1 MRIKKKKNL
10 WDFPINFSLFFI
22 FILRSFPINTRKK
35 GIFLYFA
42 LLTLKRIIA
51 TQTSCFHLNQK
62 FNRYFTISHLIY
74 WNSSTLFFFFEF
86 FPITNIQFRFFSFVW
101 EYIQDHN
108 AIQISLISWCFCF
121 FSFSCWW
128 WVLTL
133 FSFVF
138 TFFICFCYRQI
149 WNWNW
154 FLTDYW
160 EFYHFYKSFGIFELQ
175 AFQSSNF

>member
-1 MRIKKKKNL
+1 MRFPNKFLPFFHIYTSLVSHKHKKERN
-10 WDFPINFSLFFI
+10 
-22 FILRSFPINTRKK
+22 
-35 GIFLYFA
+35 FLYFA

-51 TQTSCFHLNQK
+51 TQTSYFQLNQK

-74 WNSSTLFFFFEF
+74 WNSSIIFFFEF